1 MYYCPED
8 SCFATAITLSSSILS
23 KSIKRSVTVTYWYCY
38 WVVYFRSKGPK
49 CSLSNTAVPTIAR
62 PTSMLCCCRFTL
74 SSQRHNRQ
82 LPLLWYSHVTI
93 TLSSQNQRRMPL
105 LRYRHNH
112 YRHQVIAG
120 CHFRGT
126 VTVIIRLSS
135 QNHNATFVVPSQSL
149 WSRIGCRFC
158 GTHYRRKSSFP
169 PCCRIT
175 VSLQSQILT
184 TFAMNFRGT
193 WRAS

>member
-8 SCFATAITLSSSILS
+8 SWFATTITLNSSILS

-93 TLSSQNQRRMPL
+93 TLSSQNQRRMPP

-135 QNHNATFVVPSQSL
+135 QSQIRMPLLWYRHNHYGQESGAAFVV
-149 WSRIGCRFC
+149 RIIVAKAAFHLVVESPCR
-158 GTHYRRKSSFP
+158 YKVRS
-169 PCCRIT
+169 
-175 VSLQSQILT
+175 
-184 TFAMNFRGT
+184 
-193 WRAS
+193 